1 MGFSFSFF
9 MIIFPSYSQQPN
21 IVSSYHLDYI
31 AKLFNSFIAKLF
43 NSFIVDGFS
52 FSRF

>member
-21 IVSSYHLDYI
+21 IVSSLSLRLHSQAL
-31 AKLFNSFIAKLF
+31 